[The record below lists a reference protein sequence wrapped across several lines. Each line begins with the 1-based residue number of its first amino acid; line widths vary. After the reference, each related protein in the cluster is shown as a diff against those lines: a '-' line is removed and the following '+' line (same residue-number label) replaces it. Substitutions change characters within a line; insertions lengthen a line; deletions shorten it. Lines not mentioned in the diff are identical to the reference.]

1 MGIHGGFTEERT
13 RALFSLFSGFIEGRD
28 GKELFDAYKPKLDGL
43 TPLEVLVMGERLLG
57 AGYSVESIKKQV
69 EKVFNIIIPA
79 LKEYDWEEPDE
90 HSAVYWLMEEN
101 RALAAHMDGMKGKI
115 RELSELEASSVAY
128 STVYS
133 ALKRDFRKLA
143 EFEPHYLKTEN
154 ILFPFL
160 EKHQY
165 FEQPLKVIWSLDDD
179 IRAVIKEINTALDS
193 ADSLGMNEHIIIGR
207 LFMLMMRMTY
217 KENLVILPAAAECLE
232 GEEDSRMLRMF
243 REIGFAF
250 VEPPADAEQA
260 DEKAFFGGGLI
271 SMGGTGALTAEQL
284 VSMMNSLPVDIT
296 FVDENDEVRYF
307 SAPKERFF
315 TRSPAIIGRKVQ
327 NCHPPDSID
336 TVNRIVES
344 FRNGSRSEAKFWISL
359 RGKLLLICY
368 YAVRNPD
375 GRYMG
380 TVEVTQDV
388 TEIKEL
394 KGERRLL
401 EWDENRS

>member
-1 MGIHGGFTEERT
+1 MGRHGGFSEERAH
-13 RALFSLFSGFIEGRD
+13 ALFSLFSGFIEGTD
-28 GKELFDAYKPKLDGL
+28 GKELFDAYKPKLDGI
-43 TPLEVLVMGERLLG
+43 TPLEVLIMGERLLKE
-57 AGYSVESIKKQV
+57 GYSVESIKKQV

-79 LKEYDWEEPDE
+79 LKEYEWDEPGEE
-90 HSAVYWLMEEN
+90 SAVRWLMEEN
-101 RALAAHMDGMKGKI
+101 RALASHMDGMKGKI
-115 RELSELEASSVAY
+115 RELSSLELSSVAY
-128 STVYS
+128 SSVYS
-133 ALKRDFRKLA
+133 SLKRDFRKLS

-154 ILFPFL
+154 VLFPFL

-217 KENLVILPAAAECLE
+217 KENLVILPAAAECLS
-232 GEEDSRMLRMF
+232 DTDNSRMLEMF
-243 REIGFAF
+243 SEIGFAF
-250 VEPPADAEQA
+250 VHPPESSAAPQEDAEYC
-260 DEKAFFGGGLI
+260 GGLI
-271 SMGGTGALTAEQL
+271 KMGGTGVLTVHQL

-296 FVDENDEVRYF
+296 FVDENDEVKYF

-344 FRNGSRSEAKFWISL
+344 FRNGSESEAKFWINL
-359 RGKLLLICY
+359 RGKMLLICY
-368 YAVRNPD
+368 YAVRDAD
-375 GRYMG
+375 GKYLG
-380 TVEVTQDV
+380 TAEVTQDI
-388 TEIKEL
+388 TEIREL

-401 EWDENRS
+401 EWDKS